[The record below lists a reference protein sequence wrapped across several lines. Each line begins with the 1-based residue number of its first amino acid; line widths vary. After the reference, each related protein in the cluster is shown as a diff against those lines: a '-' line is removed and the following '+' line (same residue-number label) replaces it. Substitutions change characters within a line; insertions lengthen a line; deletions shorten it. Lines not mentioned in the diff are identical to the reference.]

1 MALSLATSPRIGV
14 SVHGVSAAAALEAG
28 TALEAGGAGALETGG
43 AGTALEAGGAT
54 AFGAGGAATGTTFFE
69 SMLGT
74 TGAALVSVFSWAAFF
89 AAINGGKPIVA
100 FGIYY
105 FQYFIILQKYRQVL
119 KITPRP
125 PLTRLPRQ
133 AD

>member
-14 SVHGVSAAAALEAG
+14 SVHGVSTAAALEAG
-28 TALEAGGAGALETGG
+28 AAALEAGAAALEAGGAG
-43 AGTALEAGGAT
+43 ALEAGGAT
-54 AFGAGGAATGTTFFE
+54 AFGAAGAATGTTFFE

-89 AAINGGKPIVA
+89 AAIKGGKPIVA